1 MWLFFSLMKCDGS
14 YILCDVVVLQFS
26 VTRVVPWN
34 SAMWLFFSLIKCDCC
49 TSVLCDVVVLQVE
62 GCGCSSVYLKLL
74 FSSFV

>member
-49 TSVLCDVVVLQVE
+49 TVLQFCVMWLFFRSRDVVILQ
-62 GCGCSSVYLKLL
+62 
-74 FSSFV
+74 FI

>member
-1 MWLFFSLMKCDGS
+1 MKCDGS

-49 TSVLCDVVVLQVE
+49 TSVLCDVVVLQV
-62 GCGCSSVYLKLL
+62 
-74 FSSFV
+74 